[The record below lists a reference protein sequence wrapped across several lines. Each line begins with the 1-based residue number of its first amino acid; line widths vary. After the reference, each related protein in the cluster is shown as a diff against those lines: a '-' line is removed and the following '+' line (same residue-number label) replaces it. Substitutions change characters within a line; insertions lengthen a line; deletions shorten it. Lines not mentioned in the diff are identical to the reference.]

1 MNTIFEE
8 MFKIKNEYKKEY
20 KEFLTQF
27 EQLINMEENL
37 QVISEIIETYH
48 NNLQELNEYF

>member
-8 MFKIKNEYKKEY
+8 MFKIKNEYKKDY